1 MTNQQ
6 TKYHYKDNLK
16 KSFKINNKIKR
27 FKINKVNNLF
37 IMKNKMI
44 KLMNLFHKK
53 SKEKWYLFFIILI
66 KDMLI
71 YNIIKKLRIDIE
83 CSDY

>member
-16 KSFKINNKIKR
+16 KSFNNNNQIYNQIKR

-53 SKEKWYLFFIILI
+53 FKE
-66 KDMLI
+66 
-71 YNIIKKLRIDIE
+71 
-83 CSDY
+83 

>member
-6 TKYHYKDNLK
+6 TKYNYKDNLK

-53 SKEKWYLFFIILI
+53 FKEKWYLFFIILI
-66 KDMLI
+66 
-71 YNIIKKLRIDIE
+71 
-83 CSDY
+83 

>member
-16 KSFKINNKIKR
+16 KSFNISNQIKLFKIK
-27 FKINKVNNLF
+27 KVNNLF
-37 IMKNKMI
+37 KMNNKMI

-53 SKEKWYLFFIILI
+53 FK
-66 KDMLI
+66 
-71 YNIIKKLRIDIE
+71 
-83 CSDY
+83 